1 MLYALLFAAS
11 VTVGFGASRV
21 VRNSMTRVRSPRP
34 AVSRAPSN
42 PVTVNAAQPAATAG
56 PLAVRRGDT
65 GELVNLVPGLSVG
78 RSSDNTI
85 TSLDE
90 RVSRTHVRF
99 EPAGNGWVVI
109 DQGSA
114 NGTWI
119 DGARIPARRP
129 IPVQVGT
136 VVGVGPL
143 ELHVTISDRPTP
155 TSDRW
160 APSVDRT
167 QVLPRPPVPP
177 AGTGR

>member
-1 MLYALLFAAS
+1 MA
-11 VTVGFGASRV
+11 
-21 VRNSMTRVRSPRP
+21 RVRSPRST
-34 AVSRAPSN
+34 VSRAPST
-42 PVTVNAAQPAATAG
+42 PVTANAARPTPAAG
-56 PLAVRRGDT
+56 PLAVRRADT
-65 GELVNLVPGLSVG
+65 GELVTLIPGLSVG

-129 IPVQVGT
+129 TPVKVGT

-143 ELHVTISDRPTP
+143 ELHVTISDQPAP
-155 TSDRW
+155 AGDRW

-177 AGTGR
+177 AGGGR